1 MIINKR
7 KEMMDRIKI
16 KISSGMILS
25 SFHAF
30 YYGIFLYYWAIIC
43 IIFILV
49 LGGHILQRYIVL
61 NILLL
66 LFLSGCGDVVGSNL
80 FFNQMDQ
87 LEEALDRSDWDQIER
102 HAYKFNEIYKTN
114 KWKLQLIGDEGEYE
128 GLNESI
134 QKMIAGVKEE
144 DITNVRLELA
154 SARSLIADIYS
165 L

>member
-1 MIINKR
+1 M
-7 KEMMDRIKI
+7 
-16 KISSGMILS
+16 
-25 SFHAF
+25 
-30 YYGIFLYYWAIIC
+30 
-43 IIFILV
+43 
-49 LGGHILQRYIVL
+49 QRYIVL